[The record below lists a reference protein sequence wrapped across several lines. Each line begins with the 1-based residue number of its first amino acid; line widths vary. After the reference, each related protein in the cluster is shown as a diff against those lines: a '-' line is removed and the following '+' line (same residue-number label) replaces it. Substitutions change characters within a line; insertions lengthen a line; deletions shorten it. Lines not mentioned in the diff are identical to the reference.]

1 MIRAKIWRVDSS
13 IRIYV
18 LDFYVEYS
26 AQNHFDLLLPLPHFP
41 KKLSSTLHTPS
52 KMSTNSGSSDDAAA
66 QHQHTSLQPYTNTSG
81 SSSSPPLS
89 WSVMSNLSQ
98 AAVSTSGA
106 LLQHVSILGDLVT
119 SYRVMVH
126 NQGHERNTGSPTGV
140 DSGAVSALVTQYDTL
155 LQSTNGFMS
164 STTSSST
171 LSLGQPNST
180 TLPNL
185 AVDSTTP
192 MTKTSTATSNTEQV
206 TTPLQQK
213 PAAAASS
220 SSTTKD
226 KSSNEDTQHLRDEEE
241 SDDDSQQSI
250 DLLAK
255 EESKSN
261 DVTAGGDVDNKGE
274 SADAD
279 VVEEA
284 TADVENPKRKSDDMM
299 DVDNAE
305 DEDESNGAAQLSTK
319 KQKKEKSGNV
329 SLFPLLCYS
338 S

>member
-1 MIRAKIWRVDSS
+1 
-13 IRIYV
+13 
-18 LDFYVEYS
+18 
-26 AQNHFDLLLPLPHFP
+26 
-41 KKLSSTLHTPS
+41 
-52 KMSTNSGSSDDAAA
+52 MSTNSGSSDDAAA

-164 STTSSST
+164 STTSST
-171 LSLGQPNST
+171 LSLGQQPNST

-261 DVTAGGDVDNKGE
+261 DVTAGGVVDNKEEE
-274 SADAD
+274 SADAN

-284 TADVENPKRKSDDMM
+284 TADVENLKRKSNDMM
-299 DVDNAE
+299 DDDDA
-305 DEDESNGAAQLSTK
+305 EDESNVAAQLSTK